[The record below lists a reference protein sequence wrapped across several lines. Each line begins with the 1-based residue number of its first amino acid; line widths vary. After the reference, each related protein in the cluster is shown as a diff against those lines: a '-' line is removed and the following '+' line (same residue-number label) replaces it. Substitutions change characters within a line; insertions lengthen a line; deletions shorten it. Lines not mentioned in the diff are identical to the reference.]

1 MYFTPTARLTTNGRM
16 TVART
21 ILKDGEFVDTTYEH
35 KDTLFR
41 IMKPEEKSKVKDF
54 MLDNFYTN
62 AIVPSAIKLRDT
74 WPKFEYLNDEMDLML
89 DSPACVV
96 TTNVKEEIV
105 GAVINTIWLTDPDYE
120 TFPVDPVEWLN
131 LSGDIAMETTKDPL
145 YRAVIWRNYQFMLI
159 YHLTQSLAQKHG
171 CAYYLYG
178 GMGYTK
184 PEYRSRGGTPL
195 FMSFCNDWAESKNT
209 LFFNTATYPGFMT
222 MIERNLPGMFV
233 TLANMPYN
241 KLTFRLQDDDFS
253 AFSALEEGMVLM
265 ASNRISA

>member
-1 MYFTPTARLTTNGRM
+1 M
-16 TVART
+16 
-21 ILKDGEFVDTTYEH
+21 
-35 KDTLFR
+35 
-41 IMKPEEKSKVKDF
+41 
-54 MLDNFYTN
+54 
-62 AIVPSAIKLRDT
+62 
-74 WPKFEYLNDEMDLML
+74 
-89 DSPACVV
+89 
-96 TTNVKEEIV
+96 KEEIV

-171 CAYYLYG
+171 CAFYLYG

-222 MIERNLPGMFV
+222 MIERKLPGMFM
-233 TLANMPYN
+233 TIADMPYK

-253 AFSALEEGMVLM
+253 AFSAFEEGMVLM